1 MKEITN
7 IALALE
13 LLSGKKLVRLDININ
28 IAGGFCGYGYYQA
41 LGTNKLETY
50 RIFENGVTERVEG

>member
-13 LLSGKKLVRLDININ
+13 LVSGKKLARIDIEMN
-28 IAGGFCGYGYYQA
+28 IAGGYCGYAYFRVIGS
-41 LGTNKLETY
+41 NKLETF
-50 RIFENGVTERVEG
+50 RVFENGVVEKVEG

>member
-13 LLSGKKLVRLDININ
+13 LVSGKKLARLDISMN
-28 IAGGFCGYGYYQA
+28 IAGGYCGYAFFRVIGSD
-41 LGTNKLETY
+41 KLETY
-50 RIFENGVTERVEG
+50 RIFPNGEIEKVEA